1 MHQSVQTSS
10 PPPRSPLTPDIFGH
24 MWGLAILNDKLVK
37 KTNVMPNL
45 LLFSF
50 CNVYFIITEL
60 INALNCCN

>member
-10 PPPRSPLTPDIFGH
+10 APPRSPPTPDILGH

-45 LLFSF
+45 VF
-50 CNVYFIITEL
+50 VTFIL
-60 INALNCCN
+60 